1 MKVRR
6 RFESRSHREKRL
18 KLPADHPA
26 MTESRTMYPRTVRSA
41 NGDEWVLKSGINS
54 IKLGDRVARGEW
66 AGSPLYSLKLEERRT
81 CPSACQ
87 QRAIC
92 YGNNMG
98 RRTTRWNVDVKLYT
112 RLLVELDLLS
122 MNHRTYV
129 IRLHDLGDFPST
141 EYVGF
146 WFDALEAYP
155 GLRLYGYT
163 HWDRGSEIGSMIE
176 VESSKWDRF
185 RIRFSDNHTGRRT
198 THVIG
203 HHFKAKRYLSG
214 PYRVQGP
221 LVEPIRL
228 QPYI

>member
-1 MKVRR
+1 
-6 RFESRSHREKRL
+6 
-18 KLPADHPA
+18 
-26 MTESRTMYPRTVRSA
+26 
-41 NGDEWVLKSGINS
+41 
-54 IKLGDRVARGEW
+54 
-66 AGSPLYSLKLEERRT
+66 
-81 CPSACQ
+81 
-87 QRAIC
+87 
-92 YGNNMG
+92 MG

-203 HHFKAKRYLSG
+203 HHFKAKRHRLGEVCQADDEHPDITCGSCA
-214 PYRVQGP
+214 RCFTSQV
-221 LVEPIRL
+221 PIAFKAH
-228 QPYI
+228 